1 MRNFKLSMTASLA
14 LGLGGVALGQYQQ
27 GPVYP
32 QRPQPYGSAPSGY
45 DPFRLDSSTGRFV
58 YVPIPYDT
66 TGGYSPYQFNW
77 YSGRWDYVPVQPP
90 ASVTAQQ
97 TSNAPSFQM
106 SPQQY
111 YQPMYAPQSQQSYWP
126 QPGDYYYRPIQQP
139 ATQPTTQ
146 PTPATAPSAAPA
158 RH

>member
-1 MRNFKLSMTASLA
+1 MRSVDLSIAVILA
-14 LGLGGVALGQYQQ
+14 LNLGGLALGQYQQ
-27 GPVYP
+27 GPIYP

-45 DPFRLDSSTGRFV
+45 DPFRLDSSTGRFL

-77 YSGRWDYVPVQPP
+77 YSGRWDYVPVQQPGNVFTQNS
-90 ASVTAQQ
+90 ASA
-97 TSNAPSFQM
+97 APTLQM

-126 QPGDYYYRPIQQP
+126 QPGDYFYRPIQQP

-146 PTPATAPSAAPA
+146 RSPTTAPASG
-158 RH
+158 R

>member
-1 MRNFKLSMTASLA
+1 MRNFKLSLTWIIVMGIGAAALA
-14 LGLGGVALGQYQQ
+14 QYQQ

-32 QRPQPYGSAPSGY
+32 QRQQPYGSAPSGY
-45 DPFRLDSSTGRFV
+45 DPFRLDASTGRFV

-90 ASVTAQQ
+90 ASAMPQQ
-97 TSNAPSFQM
+97 GFAAPSLQL
-106 SPQQY
+106 SPQEY
-111 YQPMYAPQSQQSYWP
+111 YRPMYAPQAQQSYWP
-126 QPGDYYYRPIQQP
+126 QPGDYFYRPIPQP

-146 PTPATAPSAAPA
+146 RSAATAPSA